1 MTADVDNTPRKTRL
15 SPRWQPGQSGNPS
28 GRPPGARSKLGES
41 FLKALANDF
50 EANGLDTIT
59 KVRIEKP
66 DAYLRTIAAVLPA
79 AKSRAIIL
87 DLPELKTAADGMEAL
102 NNIFGSL
109 SRGEIT
115 IDEAQGLAS
124 LVETHRKTVE
134 TVNHE
139 ERLRKLEEGYHK

>member
-1 MTADVDNTPRKTRL
+1 MTIKASD
-15 SPRWQPGQSGNPS
+15 SGPNDRDPET
-28 GRPPGARSKLGES
+28 GRFLAGNNGGGRSLGSRNKLGEA
-41 FLKALANDF
+41 FLKALVDDF
-50 EANGLDTIT
+50 ETHGVACIEM
-59 KVRIEKP
+59 VRMEKP

-79 AKSRAIIL
+79 AKSRAIAI

-102 NNIFGSL
+102 NRVFSSL

-134 TVNHE
+134 TVDHE
-139 ERLRKLEEGYHK
+139 ERLRKLEERTQK